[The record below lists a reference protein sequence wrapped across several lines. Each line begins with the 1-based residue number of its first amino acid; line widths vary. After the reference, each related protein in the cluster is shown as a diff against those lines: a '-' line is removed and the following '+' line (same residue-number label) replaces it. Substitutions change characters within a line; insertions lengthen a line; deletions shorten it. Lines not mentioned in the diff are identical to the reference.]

1 MDENLDLLK
10 KVGANVQCIRKENNK
25 GDTVPLDYY
34 LDNKNDFDTTINDPG
49 YSSLESQEKFNLLS
63 KFWIMDDFMKEGFIS
78 HDRITFLEKNLT
90 IYMTLIGNVIKQ
102 LNDYALEKGI
112 NKEVISGR
120 LDQVSRLGETMYTEF
135 EKYFV
140 DGKLSFND
148 KQEETL
154 TKFAKEI
161 DSCDDRDM
169 LKDIAKSYAKLY
181 LKQQEVV
188 GRLGLQGI

>member
-10 KVGANVQCIRKENNK
+10 KVGANVQCIRIENKK

-63 KFWIMDDFMKEGFIS
+63 KFWIIDDFMKEGLIS
-78 HDRITFLEKNLT
+78 HDRIASLEKNLT
-90 IYMTLIGNVIKQ
+90 IYMTLIANVIKQ

-120 LDQVSRLGETMYTEF
+120 LDQVSRLGETMYTKF

-140 DGKLSFND
+140 DGRLSFND
-148 KQEETL
+148 KQEEAL
-154 TKFAKEI
+154 IKFAKEI
-161 DSCDDRDM
+161 G
-169 LKDIAKSYAKLY
+169 LNTYTYQYFKSQFIFSKNYEEK
-181 LKQQEVV
+181 ENE
-188 GRLGLQGI
+188 